1 MALMNE
7 TLAKHPSNPEMSVGD
22 TPLVVTDHHDNS
34 GVARVTLNRPD
45 RRNSLSRAMMAAICD
60 ALKALEDDPN
70 VRVILLC
77 AKGTVF
83 SAGHDLKEITAARQD
98 SDGGKAFFEAT
109 MADCVRLMLA
119 VTRSSKPI
127 IAVVGGLATAAGCQL
142 VASCDLAVAS
152 HEASF
157 ATPGVHIGLFC
168 STPMV
173 ALSRNIPRKRAMEML
188 LTGVPISAHQA
199 AEWGLVNQVVAA
211 EELDQS
217 ALALANLITS
227 KPPVTLRMGK
237 AAFYDQLEMS
247 LTDAYA
253 HTAEVMV
260 ENMLHAE
267 AKEGMDAF
275 INKRPADWQN
285 SSS

>member
-1 MALMNE
+1 MMTE
-7 TLAKHPSNPEMSVGD
+7 ISTKHSASPD
-22 TPLVVTDHHDNS
+22 LPLVSIDHDDAS
-34 GVARVTLNRPD
+34 GIAAITLNRPD

-60 ALKALEDDPN
+60 ALNTLEGN
-70 VRVILLC
+70 AYVRVILLR
-77 AKGTVF
+77 AEGSVF

-109 MADCVRLMLA
+109 MADCVRLMMA
-119 VTRSSKPI
+119 ITRSPKPI

-152 HEASF
+152 DAASF

-199 AEWGLVNQVVAA
+199 AEWGLVNQVVPA
-211 EELDQS
+211 EELDAS
-217 ALALANLITS
+217 ALALAQRITS

-237 AAFYDQLEMS
+237 AAFYDQLDMS
-247 LTDAYA
+247 LSDAYA

-260 ENMLHAE
+260 ENMLHPE

-275 INKRPADWQN
+275 IHKRPADWKKVL
-285 SSS
+285 S

>member
-1 MALMNE
+1 MME
-7 TLAKHPSNPEMSVGD
+7 TSMKTDANTDL
-22 TPLVVTDHHDNS
+22 PLVKIDHLDPS
-34 GVARVTLNRPD
+34 GVVALTLNRPD
-45 RRNSLSRAMMAAICD
+45 RRNSLSRAMMAAIED
-60 ALKALEDDPN
+60 ALNALNDDPDA
-70 VRVILLC
+70 RVILLR
-77 AKGTVF
+77 AEGTVF

-119 VTRSSKPI
+119 VTRSPKPI

-188 LTGVPISAHQA
+188 LTGIPTTALQA
-199 AEWGLVNQVVAA
+199 AEWGLVNQVVPA
-211 EELDQS
+211 EELDAA
-217 ALALANLITS
+217 ALALAKQITS

-247 LTDAYA
+247 LSDAYA
-253 HTAEVMV
+253 HTAGVMV
-260 ENMLHAE
+260 ENILHAE

-275 INKRPADWQN
+275 INKRQADWKKA
-285 SSS
+285 SS